1 MAQGYLSQGSQAQFI
16 QLNVQELVVQITD
29 SIVTTS
35 GSTATIDV
43 GQAINTVVGALFAD
57 DSAAT
62 VAPVVAANR
71 VISGTTVKLTLSAPL
86 AANDFIILNFTC
98 VN

>member
-1 MAQGYLSQGSQAQFI
+1 MANGYLSQGSQAQGI
-16 QLNVQELVVQITD
+16 QLNVQELVVVITD

-43 GQAINTVVGALFAD
+43 GQAINTIQGALFAD

-62 VAPVVAANR
+62 VAPVVFANQ
-71 VISGTTVKLTLSAPL
+71 VVSGSTVKLTLSAAMATHDYIVL
-86 AANDFIILNFTC
+86 YFTC